1 MVEGLH
7 ALPHMRGPQGES
19 MAERIYA
26 IRARAARMFGFSHPQ
41 RVIFTPGAT
50 YGLNLAVQRGIED
63 GAKVLTTTYEHNAM
77 TRPLHAARH
86 RGVEMQ
92 VLPVDDCG
100 RLCLDALE
108 KELAKGEASWLALG
122 VASNALGIIQPFKE
136 ACALAQAAGVKVI
149 LDMAQGGG
157 QVPIHLGELGV
168 QFASIAGHKSL
179 HGPRGIGLL
188 FVSAEAQPAP
198 FLFGGTGTEGTMLE
212 MPEEFPGH
220 LETGT
225 SNYPGIFGLGA
236 ALQYLE
242 NHPANLETIR
252 GHLATFEAWCQEHPA
267 LEVLPPQPVPWSER
281 LAVLALKSPLVP
293 PTVLVDLLAEHG
305 LMVRSGSMCTTGI
318 LPRFGAEEGLIRLSP
333 PTEATAED
341 FALAREAFTNALQAL
356 AQV

>member
-7 ALPHMRGPQGES
+7 ALPHHRGPQGET

-26 IRARAARMFGFSHPQ
+26 IRARAARLFSFAHPQ

-50 YGLNLAVQRGIED
+50 YGLNLAIQCGIED
-63 GAKVLTTTYEHNAM
+63 GAKVLTTTYEHNSM
-77 TRPLHAARH
+77 TRPLHDARH
-86 RGVEMQ
+86 RGVQMQ

-100 RLCLDALE
+100 RLCLEALE
-108 KELAKGEASWLALG
+108 QELAKGEATWLALG
-122 VASNALGIIQPFKE
+122 VASNALGIIQPFAQ
-136 ACALAQAAGVKVI
+136 ACALAKAAGVKVI

-157 QVPIHLGELGV
+157 QVPIELGNLGV

-188 FVSAEAQPAP
+188 FVSAEAEPRP

-236 ALQYLE
+236 ALEHLE
-242 NHPANLETIR
+242 SNPADLSPIR
-252 GHLATFEAWCQEHPA
+252 LHLAEFEQWCREHPA
-267 LEVLPPQPVPWSER
+267 LEVLPPKPAPWSER
-281 LAVLALKSPLVP
+281 LAVLALKSPSVA
-293 PTVLVDLLAEHG
+293 PTMLVDLLAEHG
-305 LMVRSGSMCTTGI
+305 LFVRSGSMCTTGI
-318 LPRFGAEEGLIRLSP
+318 LPRFGAEEGLIRMSP
-333 PTEATAED
+333 PLDATAED
-341 FALAREAFTNALQAL
+341 FAFARETLMQAL
-356 AQV
+356 HVFAQA

>member
-7 ALPHMRGPQGES
+7 ALPHLRGPQGES

-77 TRPLHAARH
+77 TRPIHAARH

-100 RLCLDALE
+100 RLCLEALE
-108 KELAKGEASWLALG
+108 KELAKGEVSWLALG
-122 VASNALGIIQPFKE
+122 VASNALGIIQPFEK
-136 ACALAQAAGVKVI
+136 ACALAKAAGVKVI

-157 QVPIHLGELGV
+157 QVPIHLDELGV

-188 FVSAEAQPAP
+188 FVSAEAQPGP
-198 FLFGGTGTEGTMLE
+198 FLFGGTGTEGTLLE
-212 MPEEFPGH
+212 MPEEFPEH

-225 SNYPGIFGLGA
+225 SNFPGIFGIGA
-236 ALQYLE
+236 ALEYLE
-242 NHPANLETIR
+242 NHPADLSSIRQHLGQLEQ
-252 GHLATFEAWCQEHPA
+252 WCQEHPA
-267 LEVLPPQPVPWSER
+267 LEVLPHQSVPWSER
-281 LAVLALKSPLVP
+281 LAILSVISPKVA
-293 PTVLVDLLAEHG
+293 PTVLVDLLAEQG
-305 LMVRSGSMCTTGI
+305 LLVRSGSMCTTGI

-333 PTEATAED
+333 PTDATAED
-341 FALAREAFTNALQAL
+341 FTFARESLAQALQVL
-356 AQV
+356 VQV